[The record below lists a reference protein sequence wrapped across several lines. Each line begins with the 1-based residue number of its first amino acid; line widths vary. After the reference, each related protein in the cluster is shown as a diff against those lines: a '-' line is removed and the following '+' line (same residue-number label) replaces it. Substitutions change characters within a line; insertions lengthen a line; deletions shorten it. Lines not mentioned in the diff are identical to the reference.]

1 MIFGR
6 LRDSFIL
13 LSGNARYIIYA
24 YRTGNVSTPC
34 FYWLTSQGKYIK
46 GCHSIK
52 TNTGIRIVIKKLRL
66 SQNTC
71 RFTKYILF

>member
-52 TNTGIRIVIKKLRL
+52 TNIRILIKKIRL
-66 SQNTC
+66 LQK
-71 RFTKYILF
+71 RFMKYILF